1 MSLFVS
7 KMLNVEQCSPVLISS
22 PSATVTYHK
31 RASSVPLI
39 ELRHSDD
46 DDDSLDSENISVNES
61 TDLNNET
68 DSASLCSRGGIC
80 SVIDSVESMRGGRGV
95 SPMAP
100 PTVRIKHITRSV
112 NGSTRFP
119 KLDECAHFHYE
130 NVELGPVKMG
140 LYDERQDAGKATVS
154 GPEKENELRNH
165 WFCVRVIS
173 NGRLWTVRRSYD
185 NFRMLDRQLHRC
197 VYDRKYSLLP
207 ELVPIEQLQC
217 DTEDY
222 LRNTL
227 TSYLDRFSDLA
238 GSLISC
244 GPVLNWLELDNRG
257 NRLIVPDEAAINTP
271 AVAAAYVVRR
281 YTAQATDEISFEVGD
296 MISVIDMPPP
306 EESTWWRGKKGFEV
320 GFFPCE
326 CVEVIGD
333 KVPHTIKVPKAPTKP
348 VLRKHGKLIAFFRSF
363 LLSRPSRRKLK
374 QSGILKERVFGC
386 DLGEHLLNT
395 GREIPLV
402 LKCCTEFIEEHGI
415 VDGIYRLSGVNSNIQ
430 KLRLAFDEDRIP
442 DLTDEAI
449 VQDIHCVASLL
460 KMYFRELPNPLLT
473 YQLYDKFV
481 NAVQSEEEVRL
492 LRLRDVVQQLP
503 PPHYRTLE
511 YLMLHLAKVAG
522 HGGRTGMTPKNV
534 AIVWAPN
541 LLRSKDVE
549 GGGVGALHVVG
560 VQAVLTEYLIRYAD
574 LIFNEKLLTFQ
585 SPGPDESSPRRARPK
600 SLAISTPTKLLSL
613 EEARSRALS
622 ANLPPTQQKY
632 IDVGGGP
639 DNLPPKYHTVI
650 DFPGGKRGSGKI
662 KKSPSGWK
670 SFFSRGWHSGSTRE
684 KDRVC
689 PQRKVSSGSL
699 QHTSLP
705 VQDVAITEAD
715 ISHTKK
721 LRTVKSAESLVLLGG
736 GGSSCRNSSSSES
749 FNISGLMKLR
759 EVSIETSDGKESLM
773 DYVDSNHDSQNSPC
787 LSLQSPHLKHNRS
800 SSHESYFEQD
810 MDIATEDQEVQDS
823 SIYDLIKETMNKM
836 KKESERE
843 VEHQVVET
851 HFEYQNQHE
860 TENEILQISDGREA
874 NTIQEPTDIQC
885 DAHKSVRK
893 QKLQNVETEVGDA
906 KVQKLSTT
914 KLIEKQSENVI
925 DDNTDDQLTDDNNVT
940 NSLKTNKTENMLT
953 ECEEPNIPL
962 VNKMEYCVTDKLN
975 DNIGFEKDQDDKE
988 ESKVVVER
996 YGNEETVIVEVHAT
1010 QESSDEEAEKFQTSS
1025 NLDSEKDLIDYD
1037 EMIKLKQTEEID
1049 SGKSNSEECEN
1060 KATLNIENKI
1070 VNEEKVEVPII
1081 DNVLEDS
1088 NINEVNHSLN
1098 DKIVT
1103 ESEANDDEDA
1113 GIIPDLKPGS
1123 LISEVMEEYLLILD
1137 KVHSKDDQ
1145 QNSDKLQS
1153 LNSKS
1158 NAFIFKEPEHISKDE
1173 TKLSPS
1179 KDGMEISHE
1188 AVATT
1193 KRLPLTQVNLD
1204 DRDEVNVLDTKREEV
1219 SAESEPNKENLES
1232 DFTILNEDLRSE
1244 SKTSKVASTREPRQ
1258 SSRFLDNVQLRHISN
1273 VAKCSNEHKRNSEP
1287 LRSSL
1292 RKHGNSDSVERKH
1305 MSEMV
1310 PKLEEKNT
1318 VKGLMLKF
1326 ETSPNKNP
1334 SEICSSEKHST
1345 KDIVSKP
1352 KTNHPSLFTQLKVL
1366 KLQSLQSGSSMTNA
1380 TETVDPWSDPI
1391 LDIEEQKES
1400 QSIPLNN
1407 RPSLIVQREKSPEI
1421 VEKDELSTKDLEEI
1435 NKLKNLTEE
1444 KPVEIK
1450 PKISRES
1457 KERKGAMGL
1466 SVSTPDLADNNDTKI
1481 PEDRSTDAST
1491 AVNVG
1496 NDTSVSSSNTSQT
1509 EDESVR
1515 RERINRIKEERR
1527 AQLREK
1533 LRSESFRLEAEEKEK
1548 VLNEFRLRKHNNT
1561 TKNNSDNISGVK
1573 KQTVSK
1579 VEKEKSKE
1587 SNIHSLKTKRELDD
1601 KSTTQ
1606 HREVPK
1612 PRINTSISKG
1622 FANKSS
1628 TSEKQDRNKSGH
1640 TTDITHTTHDRIT
1653 SKIQSP
1659 TTRSE
1664 KISYRSPN
1672 KERLKKATSLDSSKQ
1687 NTKSDSKP
1695 TSPTSKITRNY
1706 GEKLE
1711 KTSPSSEKHYAQKSP
1726 STDSRR
1732 ALSSQCTSAMSQK
1745 RIRERAAM
1753 FEHPKDAQEM
1763 CRTNTSSSR
1772 FTRQRS
1778 SPSLNPS
1785 YVR

>member
-1 MSLFVS
+1 
-7 KMLNVEQCSPVLISS
+7 MLNVEQCNPVLISS

-46 DDDSLDSENISVNES
+46 EDDDSLESENISVNETS
-61 TDLNNET
+61 DLNNET
-68 DSASLCSRGGIC
+68 DSASLCSKGGIC

-95 SPMAP
+95 TPMVP
-100 PTVRIKHITRSV
+100 STVRIKHITRSV

-130 NVELGPVKMG
+130 NVELGPVSMG
-140 LYDERQDAGKATVS
+140 LYDERQDAGKTTIS
-154 GPEKENELRNH
+154 GPEKENELRNN

-207 ELVPIEQLQC
+207 ELVPLEQLQF
-217 DTEDY
+217 DNEEY

-449 VQDIHCVASLL
+449 LQDIHCVASLL

-492 LRLRDVVQQLP
+492 LKLRDVVQQLP

-585 SPGPDESSPRRARPK
+585 SPGLDESSPRRARPK

-705 VQDVAITEAD
+705 IQDVAITETD

-721 LRTVKSAESLVLLGG
+721 LRSVKSAESLVLLGG
-736 GGSSCRNSSSSES
+736 GSSCRNSGSSES
-749 FNISGLMKLR
+749 FSISGLGKSR
-759 EVSIETSDGKESLM
+759 EMSNKVSDGKESVM
-773 DYVDSNHDSQNSPC
+773 DYVESDRDSQESPC
-787 LSLQSPHLKHNRS
+787 LSLSSPHLKHIRS

-810 MDIATEDQEVQDS
+810 MDIPAEEQELEDS
-823 SIYDLIKETMNKM
+823 SMYDLIKKTMNKM
-836 KKESERE
+836 KKESEKDTE
-843 VEHQVVET
+843 CQISET
-851 HFEYQNQHE
+851 NFEYQEQQQMKTL
-860 TENEILQISDGREA
+860 TENEISESSDMIDA
-874 NTIQEPTDIQC
+874 KDINSIKQS
-885 DAHKSVRK
+885 DNQNEIHKSVRK
-893 QKLQNVETEVGDA
+893 QKLQNVETEVANA
-906 KVQKLSTT
+906 KIQKLSST
-914 KLIEKQSENVI
+914 KSIEKHSEE
-925 DDNTDDQLTDDNNVT
+925 VT
-940 NSLKTNKTENMLT
+940 NDGQLLSEIDKTSSLKIKKTDCSLQNIFSDA
-953 ECEEPNIPL
+953 EESNISSA
-962 VNKMEYCVTDKLN
+962 NKMEDSVIDKVN
-975 DNIGFEKDQDDKE
+975 EDNENEKDQDNKE

-996 YGNEETVIVEVHAT
+996 YGNEETIIVEVHAT
-1010 QESSDEEAEKFQTSS
+1010 QESSDEEADKFYSS
-1025 NLDSEKDLIDYD
+1025 NLNNKQDLIDYKD
-1037 EMIKLKQTEEID
+1037 INISKQNQEID
-1049 SGKSNSEECEN
+1049 SGNSNNEVYEN
-1060 KATLNIENKI
+1060 KDVLNNENNNIKVDKIPVIENS
-1070 VNEEKVEVPII
+1070 
-1081 DNVLEDS
+1081 LEDS
-1088 NINEVNHSLN
+1088 TNNEANHSSIIVDA
-1098 DKIVT
+1098 DKT
-1103 ESEANDDEDA
+1103 QDED
-1113 GIIPDLKPGS
+1113 ISLVPELKPGS
-1123 LISEVMEEYLLILD
+1123 LISEVMEEYLLIKKSLD
-1137 KVHSKDDQ
+1137 KTHSKEQQ
-1145 QNSDKLQS
+1145 QNNNNNESVALYT
-1153 LNSKS
+1153 KS
-1158 NAFIFKEPEHISKDE
+1158 NAFICEDSEHLSKDE
-1173 TKLSPS
+1173 TTLVSL
-1179 KDGMEISHE
+1179 DD
-1188 AVATT
+1188 
-1193 KRLPLTQVNLD
+1193 NLD
-1204 DRDEVNVLDTKREEV
+1204 SLNETV
-1219 SAESEPNKENLES
+1219 SANKCLLLAQRNLDNKNNINLLDNKSEEFINEIELKQESVESKSANFDENLKAECKDPKVLLSKES
-1232 DFTILNEDLRSE
+1232 
-1244 SKTSKVASTREPRQ
+1244 RQ
-1258 SSRFLDNVQLRHISN
+1258 NSRFLENVQLRHIPNKSKD
-1273 VAKCSNEHKRNSEP
+1273 KCSIDHKRNSEP
-1287 LRSSL
+1287 QRSTIN
-1292 RKHGNSDSVERKH
+1292 KHIHAESSERKH
-1305 MSEMV
+1305 MSEISSS
-1310 PKLEEKNT
+1310 KLEEKNT

-1326 ETSPNKNP
+1326 ETAPKN
-1334 SEICSSEKHST
+1334 SNETCSSEKPLNST

-1366 KLQSLQSGSSMTNA
+1366 KLQSLHSGSSMTSPS
-1380 TETVDPWSDPI
+1380 EPIDPWSDPI

-1407 RPSLIVQREKSPEI
+1407 RPSLIVQKHKSPENI
-1421 VEKDELSTKDLEEI
+1421 NESSTENETNEI
-1435 NKLKNLTEE
+1435 SNLVQ
-1444 KPVEIK
+1444 KHVEIK
-1450 PKISRES
+1450 SKITKEN

-1466 SVSTPDLADNNDTKI
+1466 SISTPDLADNSNVKVS
-1481 PEDRSTDAST
+1481 EDE
-1491 AVNVG
+1491 
-1496 NDTSVSSSNTSQT
+1496 NDTSVPLCKDSSISSNTTNQS
-1509 EDESVR
+1509 EDEIIK

-1548 VLNEFRLRKHNNT
+1548 VLNEFRFRKHNNS
-1561 TKNNSDNISGVK
+1561 TKTNSSNTSEIHK
-1573 KQTVSK
+1573 KEVVPKSEKNDKESK
-1579 VEKEKSKE
+1579 LHSSRIKCATEIEKSA
-1587 SNIHSLKTKRELDD
+1587 I
-1601 KSTTQ
+1601 Q

-1612 PRINTSISKG
+1612 PRINTSVSKGLTTKGNITEKQEKNKLGNSKDNSDSVQEKSISKV
-1622 FANKSS
+1622 
-1628 TSEKQDRNKSGH
+1628 
-1640 TTDITHTTHDRIT
+1640 
-1653 SKIQSP
+1653 QSP
-1659 TTRSE
+1659 TNRCD
-1664 KISYRSPN
+1664 KISYRSPT
-1672 KERLKKATSLDSSKQ
+1672 KERLKKAVSLDSSKQ
-1687 NTKSDSKP
+1687 SFKTETKP
-1695 TSPTSKITRNY
+1695 TSPTSKATKNF
-1706 GEKLE
+1706 GEKSDKKPL
-1711 KTSPSSEKHYAQKSP
+1711 SSEKHFTQKSP
-1726 STDSRR
+1726 NSEARR
-1732 ALSSQCTSAMSQK
+1732 VLPSQCISAVSQK

-1753 FEHPKDAQEM
+1753 FEHPKDTQEM

-1785 YVR
+1785 FVR